1 MMGSSFFTPLSWND
15 SGFILTGVLN
25 TVYISVVAITIGT
38 LLGLAVGF
46 VRAEANKFT
55 NTLLGGVLDIL
66 RSVPLIIQL
75 ILFSTYIGAIGHP
88 LDPFVTG
95 SIVLSLY
102 TMAFMSEVFR
112 GGFESV
118 HQSMIIAGRSLGMSY
133 WQTVAYI
140 RLPIGLRAVFPSWLG
155 VALSVIK
162 DSALVSVIGYMEL
175 LRTSEQLISRTQQPL
190 EILIGVGLFY
200 FIVSYPLS
208 LYGKYIER
216 KMAI

>member
-1 MMGSSFFTPLSWND
+1 MGSLFTPLSWND
-15 SGFILTGVLN
+15 TGFILTGVLN
-25 TVYISVVAITIGT
+25 TVYISVVAIVVGTI
-38 LLGLAVGF
+38 LGAIVGF
-46 VRAEANKFT
+46 VRAESNKYINMLF
-55 NTLLGGVLDIL
+55 GSVLDIL

-75 ILFSTYIGAIGHP
+75 ILFTTYIGAMGYP
-88 LDPFVTG
+88 LDPFVAG
-95 SIVLSLY
+95 SIILSLY

-118 HQSMIIAGRSLGMSY
+118 HQSMRTAARSLGMTY
-133 WQTVAYI
+133 WQTIFYI

-190 EILIGVGLFY
+190 EILIGVGIFY
-200 FIVSYPLS
+200 FLISYPLS
-208 LYGKYIER
+208 LYGKRFER
-216 KMAI
+216 KMAL

>member
-1 MMGSSFFTPLSWND
+1 MGISFFTPLSWND
-15 SGFILTGVLN
+15 SGFILTGVWN
-25 TVYISVVAITIGT
+25 TVIISLVAITVGT
-38 LLGLAVGF
+38 LLGLMVGF
-46 VRAEANKFT
+46 IRAESSKLV
-55 NTLLGGVLDIL
+55 NTILGAVLDVL

-75 ILFSTYIGAIGHP
+75 ILFSTYVGAIGHP
-88 LDPFVTG
+88 LDPFTAG

-118 HQSMIIAGRSLGMSY
+118 PRSMQIAGRSLGMSY
-133 WQTVAYI
+133 WQTILYI

-190 EILIGVGLFY
+190 EILIGVGIFY
-200 FIVSYPLS
+200 FIISYPLS
-208 LYGKYIER
+208 LYGRYVER
-216 KMAI
+216 KMKT

>member
-1 MMGSSFFTPLSWND
+1 MGISFFTPLSWND

-25 TVYISVVAITIGT
+25 TVYISVLAIVIGT
-38 LLGLAVGF
+38 LLGLAMGF
-46 VRAEANKFT
+46 VRAEANKLT
-55 NTLLGGVLDIL
+55 NTLLGWVLDVL

-75 ILFSTYIGAIGHP
+75 ILFSTYIGAMGHP
-88 LDPFVTG
+88 LDPFVAG

-118 HQSMIIAGRSLGMSY
+118 EQSMITAGRSLGMSY
-133 WQTVAYI
+133 WQTVVYI
-140 RLPIGLRAVFPSWLG
+140 RLPIGMRAVFPSWLG

-200 FIVSYPLS
+200 FIISYPLS
-208 LYGKYIER
+208 LYGKYVER

>member
-1 MMGSSFFTPLSWND
+1 MGSFFTPLSWHD
-15 SGFILTGVLN
+15 APFILTGILN
-25 TVYISVVAITIGT
+25 TIYISTVAIIIGT
-38 LLGLAVGF
+38 ILGLMVGF
-46 VRAEANKFT
+46 LRAESNRFT
-55 NTLLGGVLDIL
+55 NVLMGGVLDVL

-75 ILFSTYIGAIGHP
+75 ILFSTYIGATGHP
-88 LDPFVTG
+88 LDPFVAG

-118 HQSMIIAGRSLGMSY
+118 QQPMQVAARSLGLTY
-133 WQTVAYI
+133 WQTVRYI
-140 RLPIGLRAVFPSWLG
+140 RLPIGMRAVFPSWLG

-190 EILIGVGLFY
+190 QILIGVGFFY
-200 FIVSYPLS
+200 FLISYPLS
-208 LYGKYIER
+208 LYGKRVEG
-216 KMAI
+216 KMVS

>member
-1 MMGSSFFTPLSWND
+1 MGISFFTPLSWND
-15 SGFILTGVLN
+15 SGFILTGILN
-25 TVYISVVAITIGT
+25 TVYISVLAVLVGTI
-38 LLGLAVGF
+38 LGLAVGF
-46 VRAEANKFT
+46 LRAEADKIT
-55 NTLLGGVLDIL
+55 NTLLGGILDIL

-75 ILFSTYIGAIGHP
+75 ILFSTYIGAMGHP
-88 LDPFVTG
+88 LNPFVTG

-118 HQSMIIAGRSLGMSY
+118 PESMVIAGRSLGMNY
-133 WQTVAYI
+133 WQTAIYI
-140 RLPIGLRAVFPSWLG
+140 RLPIGMRAVFPSWLG

-190 EILIGVGLFY
+190 EILIGVGIFY
-200 FIVSYPLS
+200 FIISYPLS
-208 LYGKYIER
+208 LYGKYVER

>member
-1 MMGSSFFTPLSWND
+1 MGMSFFTPLSWD
-15 SGFILTGVLN
+15 DTGFILTGIWN
-25 TVYISVVAITIGT
+25 TVIISLVAITAGSI
-38 LLGLAVGF
+38 LGLIVGF
-46 VRAEANKFT
+46 IRAESTKLVNI
-55 NTLLGGVLDIL
+55 LLGGLLDIL

-75 ILFSTYIGAIGHP
+75 VLFSTFLGAAGYPIN
-88 LDPFVTG
+88 PFTAG

-112 GGFESV
+112 SGFESV
-118 HQSMIIAGRSLGMSY
+118 HKSMLIAARSLGLTY
-133 WQTVAYI
+133 WQTIFYI
-140 RLPIGLRAVFPSWLG
+140 RYPIGLRAVFPSWLG

-190 EILIGVGLFY
+190 EILIGVGIFY
-200 FIVSYPLS
+200 FIISYPLS
-208 LYGKYIER
+208 LYGKYVER

>member
-1 MMGSSFFTPLSWND
+1 MNSLFTPLSWD
-15 SGFILTGVLN
+15 DTGYILTGIWN
-25 TVYISVVAITIGT
+25 TITISVVAIVVGT
-38 LLGLAVGF
+38 LLGMVIGF
-46 VRAEANKFT
+46 ARAESNRAVNVLF
-55 NTLLGGVLDIL
+55 GGVLDVL

-75 ILFSTYIGAIGHP
+75 VLFSTFVGAIGYP
-88 LDPFVTG
+88 LDPFVAG

-118 HQSMIIAGRSLGMSY
+118 SQSMQTAARSLGMTY
-133 WQTVAYI
+133 WQTIYHI
-140 RLPIGLRAVFPSWLG
+140 RFPIGLRAVLPSWLG

-175 LRTSEQLISRTQQPL
+175 LRTSEQLIGRTQQPL
-190 EILIGVGLFY
+190 TILIGVGIFY
-200 FIVSYPLS
+200 FIISYPLS
-208 LYGKYIER
+208 HYGRSLER

>member
-1 MMGSSFFTPLSWND
+1 MNSLFTPLSWD
-15 SGFILTGVLN
+15 DTGYILTGVWN
-25 TVYISVVAITIGT
+25 TITISVVAIVVGT

-46 VRAEANKFT
+46 ARAESNKAVNVLF
-55 NTLLGGVLDIL
+55 GSVLDIL

-75 ILFSTYIGAIGHP
+75 ILFTTFIGAIGHP
-88 LDPFVTG
+88 LNPFVAG

-112 GGFESV
+112 GGFEGVSK
-118 HQSMIIAGRSLGMSY
+118 SMQTAARSLGMTY
-133 WQTVAYI
+133 WQTVYHI
-140 RLPIGLRAVFPSWLG
+140 RFPIGLRAVLPSWMG

-190 EILIGVGLFY
+190 MILIGVGIFY
-200 FIVSYPLS
+200 FIISYPLS
-208 LYGKYIER
+208 HYGRHLER

>member
-1 MMGSSFFTPLSWND
+1 MNSLFTPLSWD
-15 SGFILTGVLN
+15 DTGYILTGVWN
-25 TVYISVVAITIGT
+25 TITISVVAIVAGT
-38 LLGLAVGF
+38 LLGMIVGF
-46 VRAEANKFT
+46 ARAESNKTVNF
-55 NTLLGGVLDIL
+55 LFGSVLDIL

-75 ILFSTYIGAIGHP
+75 ILFSTFVGAIGHP
-88 LDPFVTG
+88 MNPFVAG

-118 HQSMIIAGRSLGMSY
+118 SKSMQTAARSLGMTY
-133 WQTVAYI
+133 WQTIYHI
-140 RLPIGLRAVFPSWLG
+140 RFPIGLRAVLPSWMG

-200 FIVSYPLS
+200 FIISYPLS
-208 LYGKYIER
+208 HYGRYLER

>member
-1 MMGSSFFTPLSWND
+1 MNSLFTPLSWGD
-15 SGFILTGVLN
+15 TGYILTGVMN
-25 TVYISVVAITIGT
+25 TVTISVLAIVVGT
-38 LLGLAVGF
+38 LLGLMVGF
-46 VRAEANKFT
+46 TRAESNKVVNVVF
-55 NTLLGGVLDIL
+55 GGVLDAL

-75 ILFSTYIGAIGHP
+75 VLFSTFVGAIGHP
-88 LDPFVTG
+88 LNPFVAG

-112 GGFESV
+112 SGFESV
-118 HQSMIIAGRSLGMSY
+118 PQPMQTAARSLGMTY
-133 WQTVAYI
+133 WQTIYYI

-190 EILIGVGLFY
+190 EILIGVGIFY
-200 FIVSYPLS
+200 FVISYPLS
-208 LYGKYIER
+208 SYGRYVER

>member
-1 MMGSSFFTPLSWND
+1 MGSLFTPLSWND
-15 SGFILTGVLN
+15 AGFILTGVWN
-25 TVYISVVAITIGT
+25 TVIISVVAIVIGT
-38 LLGLAVGF
+38 LLGLIVGF
-46 VRAEANKFT
+46 IRAESNKVT
-55 NTLLGGVLDIL
+55 NTFIGAVLDVV

-75 ILFSTYIGAIGHP
+75 ILFSTYMGAIGSP
-88 LDPFVTG
+88 LNPFVAG

-118 HQSMIIAGRSLGMSY
+118 HRSMKIAARSLGMTY
-133 WQTVAYI
+133 WQSIYHI
-140 RLPIGLRAVFPSWLG
+140 SIPIGLRAVFPSWLG

-190 EILIGVGLFY
+190 EILIGVGIFY
-200 FIVSYPLS
+200 FLISYPLS
-208 LYGKYIER
+208 LYGKHVER
-216 KMAI
+216 KMAL

>member
-1 MMGSSFFTPLSWND
+1 MGMSLFTPLSWND
-15 SGFILTGVLN
+15 TGFILTGVLN
-25 TVYISVVAITIGT
+25 TVYISLVAVITGT
-38 LLGLAVGF
+38 VLGLAVGF
-46 VRAEANKFT
+46 LRAEVNRIT
-55 NTLLGGVLDIL
+55 NTLLGAVLDVL

-75 ILFSTYIGAIGHP
+75 ILFSTYIGAMGHP
-88 LDPFVTG
+88 LNPFASG

-118 HQSMIIAGRSLGMSY
+118 PQTLVVAGRSLGMSY
-133 WQTVAYI
+133 WQTVRYI
-140 RLPIGLRAVFPSWLG
+140 RLPIGMRAVFPSWLG

-190 EILIGVGLFY
+190 EILLGVGLFY
-200 FIVSYPLS
+200 FIISYPLS
-208 LYGKYIER
+208 LYGKYVER

>member
-1 MMGSSFFTPLSWND
+1 MNLFTPLSWHD
-15 SGFILTGVLN
+15 SGFILTGILN
-25 TVYISVVAITIGT
+25 TVYISLVAIIIGT
-38 LLGLAVGF
+38 VLGLVIGF
-46 VRAEANKFT
+46 LRAESNRFANIIIG
-55 NTLLGGVLDIL
+55 NILDIL

-75 ILFSTYIGAIGHP
+75 ILFSTYIGAMGHP
-88 LDPFVTG
+88 LDPFFAG

-118 HQSMIIAGRSLGMSY
+118 LPSMRTAARSLGMTY
-133 WQTVAYI
+133 WQTVWYI
-140 RLPIGLRAVFPSWLG
+140 RLPIGMRAVFPSWLG

-190 EILIGVGLFY
+190 MILLGVGLFY
-200 FIVSYPLS
+200 FIISYPLS
-208 LYGKYIER
+208 LYGKHVER